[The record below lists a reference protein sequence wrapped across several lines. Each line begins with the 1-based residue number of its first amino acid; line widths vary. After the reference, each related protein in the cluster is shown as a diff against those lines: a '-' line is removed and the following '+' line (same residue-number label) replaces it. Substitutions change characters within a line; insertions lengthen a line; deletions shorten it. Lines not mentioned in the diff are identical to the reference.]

1 MHFNGQ
7 DAAALA
13 GFTAAALNIKAETPG
28 SVAAHFG
35 VLGVGEQAADI
46 PEHAGVGGRVG
57 ARRAANGRLVNAND
71 LIDPL
76 HALNFLALAGTAA
89 GTVQGCRQRLVQ
101 NFIDKRR
108 FSGAGHAGDADHL
121 AQRKIYCDI
130 LQVVLAC
137 LDDAQELSVSLAP
150 GGGNLNKFA
159 ARQVRAG
166 DAALCLADIRYTAS
180 RDDLTAVDARTGANI
195 DDIVCL
201 THRVLVVL
209 HDNQGVAQVAQAL
222 HRGNQLVVVTLV

>member
-1 MHFNGQ
+1 MG
-7 DAAALA
+7 
-13 GFTAAALNIKAETPG
+13 AESRRHADRARQFMPFASLRG
-28 SVAAHFG
+28 YYDFIR
-35 VLGVGEQAADI
+35 EQ
-46 PEHAGVGGRVG
+46 ERVKEP
-57 ARRAANGRLVNAND
+57 RREL
-71 LIDPL
+71 
-76 HALNFLALAGTAA
+76 
-89 GTVQGCRQRLVQ
+89 
-101 NFIDKRR
+101 
-108 FSGAGHAGDADHL
+108 SE
-121 AQRKIYCDI
+121 
-130 LQVVLAC
+130 
-137 LDDAQELSVSLAP
+137 DDAQELSVSLAP

-159 ARQVRAG
+159 ARQVRTG